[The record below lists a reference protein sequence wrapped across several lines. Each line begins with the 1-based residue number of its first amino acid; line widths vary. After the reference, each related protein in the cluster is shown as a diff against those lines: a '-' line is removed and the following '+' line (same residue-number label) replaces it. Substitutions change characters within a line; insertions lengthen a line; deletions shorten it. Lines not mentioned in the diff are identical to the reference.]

1 MAIWLKYVIA
11 AVAGYLLGNASVGI
25 LISKLY
31 GVMDIRRHGSGN
43 AGSTNVLRTLGW
55 VPSLLTLLGDCLKA
69 YLAAELGRALC
80 GDTGMLLGGV
90 CAVLGHD
97 FPVFFRFHGGKGIAS
112 SLGVIIAVD
121 PWIALALL
129 ALVVAITA
137 FTRYVSVGSIC
148 ASILYPVLV
157 AALHVGNANYGW
169 YVASSAFMGALA
181 LFCHRKNIV
190 RLLHGEENRL
200 DFGRI
205 SKLSARLRRFKNKK

>member
-11 AVAGYLLGNASVGI
+11 AVAGYLLGNVSVGI

-55 VPSLLTLLGDCLKA
+55 VPSILTLLGDCLKA
-69 YLAAELGRALC
+69 YLAALLGRALC
-80 GDTGMLLGGV
+80 GDTGMLLAGV
-90 CAVLGHD
+90 CAVVGHD

-129 ALVVAITA
+129 VLVVGITA

-157 AALHVGNANYGW
+157 AVFHVGRTNYGW
-169 YVASSAFMGALA
+169 YVASSVFMGALA
-181 LFCHRKNIV
+181 LFCHRKNIA
-190 RLLHGEENRL
+190 RLIHGEENRL

-205 SKLSARLRRFKNKK
+205 SRLSARIRGFKGKK

>member
-11 AVAGYLLGNASVGI
+11 AVAGYLLGNVSVGI

-157 AALHVGNANYGW
+157 AVLHVGSANYGW
-169 YVASSAFMGALA
+169 YVTSSAFMGALA

>member
-157 AALHVGNANYGW
+157 AVLHVGSANYGW
-169 YVASSAFMGALA
+169 YVASSVFMGALA